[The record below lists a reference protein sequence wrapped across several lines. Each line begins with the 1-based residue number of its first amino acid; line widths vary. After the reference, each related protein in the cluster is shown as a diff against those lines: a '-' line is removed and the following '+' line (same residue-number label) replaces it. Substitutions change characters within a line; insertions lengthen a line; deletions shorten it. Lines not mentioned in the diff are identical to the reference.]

1 MAQVLRAGLLALL
14 LALGA
19 GAAAQDAPAPAEAP
33 EPSGPIAVEG
43 GGGAEDAAIARR
55 IRGILEAL
63 DDYEGVEIAVS
74 EGIVRLTGEAT
85 DGAAVARLD
94 EIASRLEGV
103 VAIENEVR
111 ASADVARRLDPA
123 VRRFRDRGAQLVA
136 FLPLLA
142 IAFAALGLIAAAGVA
157 LSRWRRLWERLAP
170 NRFVADVYAQLVRLA
185 FAAMGVVVA
194 LDILGATALLG
205 TILGAAGIL
214 GLAVG
219 FAVRDTIEN
228 FIASVMLSFRQP
240 FRPSDLVEIEGDLG
254 KVVRLTSRATILL
267 DLDGNQIRIPNATV
281 FKARIVNYTRNRERR
296 FQFEIGVASD
306 ADLAAVRDLATRTVA
321 GLPFVL
327 PEPVPMTWIDRIGDG
342 AVFLKVTGWIDQR
355 ETDFARARGEALRLV
370 KAAIEAEG
378 VEVPD
383 TTYRVQLLGRGAAEV
398 TPTEERARRP
408 AEAPAPSPAPE
419 PEAAAA
425 PVPPTADQALERLI
439 AAERGAPRGTDL
451 LSARAPEE

>member
-1 MAQVLRAGLLALL
+1 MRLPAAAGRLRAGLAILL
-14 LALGA
+14 LCLGV
-19 GAAAQDAPAPAEAP
+19 GAPAQDALAPVETP
-33 EPSGPIAVEG
+33 EPSGTIAVEG
-43 GGGAEDAAIARR
+43 GGQGQDAAIARR
-55 IRGILEAL
+55 IRGILAAL
-63 DDYEGVEIAVS
+63 DDYEGVGIAVS
-74 EGIVRLTGEAT
+74 EGIVTLTGEAT

-94 EIASRLEGV
+94 EIVSRLEGV

-123 VRRFRDRGAQLVA
+123 VRRFRERGAQALA
-136 FLPLLA
+136 FLPLLL
-142 IAFAALGLIAAAGVA
+142 IALAALGLVLATGAA

-185 FAAMGVVVA
+185 FAVLGVVVA

-254 KVVRLTSRATILL
+254 KVIRLTSRATILL

-321 GLPFVL
+321 EMPFAL
-327 PEPVPMTWIDRIGDG
+327 AEPAPMVWIDRIGDG
-342 AVFLKVTGWIDQR
+342 AIFLQVTGWIDQ
-355 ETDFARARGEALRLV
+355 EKTDFLRARGEALRLV
-370 KAAIEAEG
+370 KVAVEAVG

-383 TTYRVQLLGRGAAEV
+383 TTYRVQLLGHGAAEA
-398 TPTEERARRP
+398 TAAQGASRP
-408 AEAPAPSPAPE
+408 ASGATE
-419 PEAAAA
+419 PAAAA
-425 PVPPTADQALERLI
+425 PVPPTAGRALERLVV
-439 AAERGAPRGTDL
+439 AERGAPRGSNL
-451 LSARAPEE
+451 LSAHAPEE